1 MLRLFLGL
9 FIVAGVVGSDDYA
22 FATGAQPN
30 DLYISII
37 LAIIGLFLMFTG
49 ANKVCKNHG

>member
-22 FATGAQPN
+22 FANSTEPN
-30 DLYISII
+30 ELYINII
-37 LAIIGLFLMFTG
+37 LAIVGLFLMFTG
-49 ANKVCKNHG
+49 ANRVCKNHG